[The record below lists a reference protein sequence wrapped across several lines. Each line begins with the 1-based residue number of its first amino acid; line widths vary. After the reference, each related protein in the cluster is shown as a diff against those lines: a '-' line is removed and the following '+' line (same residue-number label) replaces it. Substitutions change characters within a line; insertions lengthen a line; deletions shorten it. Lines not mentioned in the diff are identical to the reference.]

1 MEISIVPVEHIDSVW
16 PSVEQ
21 YLKGAA
27 DYTYGRFT
35 VEDIKNRLYTAP
47 QQLWIAY
54 DKEIIYGAV
63 VTEITQYPQM
73 RTLVMHF
80 TGGVELPK
88 WKNEMLQMLQRFAKD
103 QGCNVI
109 ESYGRIGWEKVFKND
124 GFKSRFMFYELPVEK
139 EV

>member
-35 VEDIKNRLYTAP
+35 VGDIKNRLYTAP

-54 DKEIIYGAV
+54 DEETVYGVV
-63 VTEITQYPQM
+63 VTELTQYPQM

-80 TGGVELPK
+80 TGGTELPK
-88 WKNEMLQMLQRFAKD
+88 WKNEMLQILQRFAKD
-103 QGCNVI
+103 QGCSVI